1 MIGNRLSSAVIGLAC
16 FAALAAC
23 AGVPR
28 PPTMPLARGEVLI
41 KLENEPGPF
50 CGRCDNVRITAL
62 SDGRVW
68 IEHGF
73 WQGKYRNWRVER
85 RLVQTT
91 PERFAS
97 FREALSPYR
106 PKGELSLQDKPPCH
120 TFWFDVDGVRV
131 EWQDASGTDRLLLN
145 FGCDPESNRAMADA
159 LRAAP
164 DLLGIARLRIP
175 WGQWSATAPS

>member
-1 MIGNRLSSAVIGLAC
+1 MAVSLGLVLPAQRPSPANQRRVAIRL
-16 FAALAAC
+16 
-23 AGVPR
+23 
-28 PPTMPLARGEVLI
+28 
-41 KLENEPGPF
+41 
-50 CGRCDNVRITAL
+50 TAP
-62 SDGRVW
+62 
-68 IEHGF
+68 F